1 MEVPRLRRDCTEH
14 RHINTC
20 LGNSHGSGEKRR
32 EKKSMEYI
40 ILSLILLAIG
50 IYGLVMKRNL
60 LKILMSIE
68 IIAAAASMNFVIF
81 GSMAGDQLG
90 QVFFILALSVDTVI
104 TAVVIALVLIAYREY
119 GILDVWD
126 LSKLK
131 ES

>member
-1 MEVPRLRRDCTEH
+1 
-14 RHINTC
+14 
-20 LGNSHGSGEKRR
+20 
-32 EKKSMEYI
+32 MEYI

-68 IIAAAASMNFVIF
+68 IIAAAASMNFAIF

-119 GILDVWD
+119 GILDVWE